1 MGGEIVFS
9 KILII
14 LIGVLLVVLG
24 IWGIVSW
31 WSYFV
36 KALMASVPAF
46 LILLGIILVIFGYSE
61 IKSLLAEKKEKK
73 ESSQ

>member
-1 MGGEIVFS
+1 MFS